1 MNVNIRLATVEDL
14 TAICELAEQSLRLH
28 YQHAPQVFAPPPGI
42 ERDREFWL
50 SLIQA
55 QYACFWV
62 AEQQQQVLGFC
73 FARLLPAGLS
83 FLRNRLLCHISTV
96 VVDNRAQ
103 RQGIGA
109 NLVQAVERW
118 AKQQRAAEVRLE
130 VFDFN
135 AAAIALYAKQGFH
148 TQSHIM
154 TKLI

>member
-1 MNVNIRLATVEDL
+1 MNVKIRLASAEDL
-14 TAICELAEQSLRLH
+14 DAICQLAEQSLRLH
-28 YQHAPQVFAPPPGI
+28 YQHAPHVFAPPLGI

-55 QYACFWV
+55 NYAYFGL
-62 AEQQQQVLGFC
+62 AEQEQQLLGFC

-96 VVDNRAQ
+96 VVDSQAQ

-109 NLVQAVERW
+109 SLVQAVERW

-135 AAAIALYAKQGFH
+135 DAALALYAKQGFSI
-148 TQSHIM
+148 QSHIM

>member
-1 MNVNIRLATVEDL
+1 MKITIRLATIEDL
-14 TAICELAEQSLRLH
+14 EAICQLAEQSLRLH
-28 YQHAPQVFAPPPGI
+28 YQKAPQVFAPPPGI

-55 QYACFWV
+55 PYAGFWV
-62 AEQQQQVLGFC
+62 AEQEQHLLGFC

-96 VVDNRAQ
+96 VVDSQAQ

-109 NLVQAVERW
+109 SLVQAVERW
-118 AKQQRAAEVRLE
+118 AKQQHAAEVRLE

-135 AAAIALYAKQGFH
+135 DAAIALYTKQGFR

>member
-1 MNVNIRLATVEDL
+1 MNVKIRLASAEDL
-14 TAICELAEQSLRLH
+14 DAICQLAEQSLRLH
-28 YQHAPQVFAPPPGI
+28 YQHAPHVFAPPPGI

-55 QYACFWV
+55 NYAYFGL
-62 AEQQQQVLGFC
+62 AEQEQQLLGFC

-96 VVDNRAQ
+96 VVDSQAQ

-109 NLVQAVERW
+109 SLVQAVERW
-118 AKQQRAAEVRLE
+118 AKQQHAAEVRLE

-135 AAAIALYAKQGFH
+135 DAAIALYAKQGFSI
-148 TQSHIM
+148 QSHIM

>member
-1 MNVNIRLATVEDL
+1 MSVNIRLATIEDL
-14 TAICELAEQSLRLH
+14 SAICQLAEQSLRLH
-28 YQHAPQVFAPPPGI
+28 YQHAPHVFAPPPGL

-55 QYACFWV
+55 PYACFWV
-62 AEQQQQVLGFC
+62 AEQQGQLLGFC
-73 FARLLPAGLS
+73 FARLMPAGLS

-96 VVDNRAQ
+96 VVDTQAQ

-109 NLVQAVERW
+109 RLVQAVEQW
-118 AKQQRAAEVRLE
+118 AKQQHAAEVRLE

-135 AAAIALYAKQGFH
+135 EPAIALYAKQGFH

>member
-1 MNVNIRLATVEDL
+1 MNWLNSPCVYIISTR
-14 TAICELAEQSLRLH
+14 RRYLH
-28 YQHAPQVFAPPPGI
+28 PPGI

-109 NLVQAVERW
+109 SLVQAVERW

-148 TQSHIM
+148 TAITYDQTDLS
-154 TKLI
+154 LIASAAICAANCET